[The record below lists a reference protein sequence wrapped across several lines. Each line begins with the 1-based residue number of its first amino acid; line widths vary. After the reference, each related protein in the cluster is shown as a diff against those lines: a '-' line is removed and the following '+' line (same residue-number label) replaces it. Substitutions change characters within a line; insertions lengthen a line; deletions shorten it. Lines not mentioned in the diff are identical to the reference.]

1 MTADGE
7 DIDGGQ
13 KKRRDMASLSAL
25 RQQDKDQDIRGY
37 GTDKLSSVLS
47 KVQKGDQDQ
56 CGPEEDGFEQR
67 ARRIDAEPAPRP
79 FGSRLFLTKRLPV
92 YLSATSYL
100 HLSPAAH
107 PGSLS

>member
-67 ARRIDAEPAPRP
+67 ARRIDAEPAPLTSK
-79 FGSRLFLTKRLPV
+79 GSRLCFLYVSSSCMSL
-92 YLSATSYL
+92 TST
-100 HLSPAAH
+100 A
-107 PGSLS
+107 